1 MKIENF
7 TENFIEIPQVV
18 QKIWWRL
25 SLSILTTFI
34 DFSDFLT
41 FPFCKE
47 SNKVSIYRIMSA
59 FFYIKSFLSRLFNNY
74 IMLYSY
80 KISYLRNMKG
90 RSNLTPAEKELP
102 SKTSDLLGL
111 KIWSVNVTISS
122 GNDRFGHIYWRNP

>member
-1 MKIENF
+1 
-7 TENFIEIPQVV
+7 
-18 QKIWWRL
+18 
-25 SLSILTTFI
+25 
-34 DFSDFLT
+34 
-41 FPFCKE
+41 
-47 SNKVSIYRIMSA
+47 MSA